1 MNKVFLIG
9 NLTKDPEMRST
20 QSGVAVCNFTI
31 AVNRRFKNAN
41 GKQETDFLNVIAWRQ
56 LAELCGKYLV
66 KGRKVA
72 VTGSIQT
79 RTYEAKDGSKRT
91 ACSDETRKNVIAA
104 LFISMEIREL
114 IFATEDTDHF
124 REELADVII
133 TALSAA
139 GYLGIDIDKA
149 VRAKMEINRGREWR
163 HGK

>member
-1 MNKVFLIG
+1 MNDLNELRDEIYDDAVKHGLWDEMHVWKLIAT
-9 NLTKDPEMRST
+9 NEDFRK
-20 QSGVAVCNFTI
+20 SGI
-31 AVNRRFKNAN
+31 ADVITYAN
-41 GKQETDFLNVIAWRQ
+41 
-56 LAELCGKYLV
+56 
-66 KGRKVA
+66 
-72 VTGSIQT
+72 
-79 RTYEAKDGSKRT
+79 
-91 ACSDETRKNVIAA
+91 SDETRKNVIAA

>member
-1 MNKVFLIG
+1 MNDLNELRNEIYDDAVKHGLWDEMHVWKLIAT
-9 NLTKDPEMRST
+9 NEDFRK
-20 QSGVAVCNFTI
+20 SGI
-31 AVNRRFKNAN
+31 ADA
-41 GKQETDFLNVIAWRQ
+41 I
-56 LAELCGKYLV
+56 
-66 KGRKVA
+66 
-72 VTGSIQT
+72 
-79 RTYEAKDGSKRT
+79 TYEN
-91 ACSDETRKNVIAA
+91 SDETRKNVIAA

-149 VRAKMEINRGREWR
+149 VREKMEINRGREWR

>member
-1 MNKVFLIG
+1 MNDLNELRDEIYDDAVKHGLWDEMHVWKLIAT
-9 NLTKDPEMRST
+9 NEDFRK
-20 QSGVAVCNFTI
+20 SGI
-31 AVNRRFKNAN
+31 ADVITYAN
-41 GKQETDFLNVIAWRQ
+41 
-56 LAELCGKYLV
+56 
-66 KGRKVA
+66 
-72 VTGSIQT
+72 
-79 RTYEAKDGSKRT
+79 
-91 ACSDETRKNVIAA
+91 SDETRKNVIAA

-149 VRAKMEINRGREWR
+149 VQEKMEINRGREWR